1 MNIIQSLKNLGLSE
15 KEAKVYTALLQTNKA
30 TAYEVAKYSGL
41 KKPTTYVILDELVD
55 KGIAI
60 KIPRVKTMHYSAI
73 SPEDLFAIAQS
84 RIKTA
89 KEALP
94 ELKAISKGRAIKKV
108 RVAYYEGLDGVKE
121 MYRKLHREIPGKNY
135 VGFFAHAKNT
145 PEELNEVFDEINE
158 KQRKLRIGRKAI
170 TVDDKSLSKY
180 FSKEYLKK
188 HNMEIKKLPISKY
201 DSNISIEVYKN
212 YTQIFSHR
220 YLQGIVI
227 DNPDI
232 AKTMKQ
238 IFKIVWEGT
247 RGEKRNGKL
256 KNNKTAIV

>member
-55 KGIAI
+55 KGIAM

-73 SPEDLFAIAQS
+73 SPEDLFAMTKS

-89 KEALP
+89 EEVLP

-121 MYRKLHREIPGKNY
+121 MYRKLHKEMPGKNY
-135 VGFFAHAKNT
+135 VGFFAHGKNT
-145 PEELNEVFDEINE
+145 PEELNELFAKINE
-158 KQRKLRIGRKAI
+158 KHRKLRIGRKAI
-170 TVDDKSLSKY
+170 TVDDKSLNKY
-180 FSKEYLKK
+180 FSKDFMYK
-188 HNMEIKKLPISKY
+188 HNIEIKKLPISKY
-201 DSNISIEVYKN
+201 DSNISIEIYKS

-247 RGEKRNGKL
+247 ENKKKKGA
-256 KNNKTAIV
+256 KNRLV